1 MGTAHVIANDEIS
14 NYLTLIGILIPIFV
28 FLFTNNSVIWLFP
41 MFLCIA
47 GLAIQRWLVPRRR
60 RTNQTYEIP
69 QKTDNP
75 MLIKNVLIYTIIALA
90 SLVVISSITPN
101 FLRIDRLELTGV
113 DAILFGIM
121 MAIGEER
128 VFRGGLFDRFYYST
142 KSLILTGLLTSAI
155 FTIYHLAVYQN
166 DLAAMIYVFS
176 AGLLLAYINI
186 IAGVSSPSL
195 IAHIGANILA
205 YSPLGLAG
213 MSFILE
219 PSFILLTG
227 AIFTVLVII
236 IVRTKQR
243 RR

>member
-1 MGTAHVIANDEIS
+1 
-14 NYLTLIGILIPIFV
+14 
-28 FLFTNNSVIWLFP
+28 
-41 MFLCIA
+41 
-47 GLAIQRWLVPRRR
+47 
-60 RTNQTYEIP
+60 
-69 QKTDNP
+69 